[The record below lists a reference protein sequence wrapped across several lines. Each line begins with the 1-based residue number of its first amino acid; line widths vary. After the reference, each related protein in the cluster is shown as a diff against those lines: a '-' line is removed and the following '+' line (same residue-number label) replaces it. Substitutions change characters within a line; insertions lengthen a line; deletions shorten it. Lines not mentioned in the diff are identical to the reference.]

1 MMGESKRGVLL
12 TIFAI
17 LFALLAVSD
26 FLKPLTENDQT
37 GLVFFGERLHG
48 VADAI
53 LAPLLG
59 IILIVY
65 AVGIWRMRRYAMPL
79 AWLYAA
85 FVLAN
90 MLLFRF
96 FNPPPSQR
104 EMIFG
109 IGFMIGAI
117 AITMGTAVI
126 LTRRRSELA

>member
-1 MMGESKRGVLL
+1 MEQSKRGAML
-12 TIFAI
+12 TVFAI

-48 VADAI
+48 LADAI

-59 IILIVY
+59 IMLIVY

-96 FNPPPSQR
+96 FNPPATQR

-109 IGFMIGAI
+109 IGFLIGAI
-117 AITMGTAVI
+117 AITTGTAVI